1 MSGTTS
7 YDSITAGSD
16 LIATYDVEG
25 VNGVF
30 SGTVSGV
37 AVTGTGNVSGV
48 DGVFS
53 GSVSVGAG
61 PVTWST
67 GTAAPT
73 HNAIRGSLYTRYA
86 VTGTAG
92 SDVANAAMYMNVS
105 ASGTAGST
113 WLVLGALTSTT
124 L

>member
-30 SGTVSGV
+30 TGNVT
-37 AVTGTGNVSGV
+37 VTGTVTS
-48 DGVFS
+48 S
-53 GSVSVGAG
+53 GSVTTLGSV
-61 PVTWST
+61 TFSS

-73 HNAIRGSLYTRYA
+73 HNARRGSLYSRYA

-92 SDVANAAMYMNVS
+92 SDVANAALYMNVS
-105 ASGTAGST
+105 ASAASGSV
-113 WLVLGALTSTT
+113 WLLLNALTSQTM
-124 L
+124 